1 MPMLLDIRDT
11 VADYAELIARVVGV
25 DVEVVDAGLNRLAGT
40 GLYASGVGENIRAEG
55 ETYRH
60 VMRIRRSFVMETP
73 REHFICTRC
82 PGRDLC
88 RETLSISTP
97 IIDGSDVLGVIG
109 LVCSTDEDRA
119 RVLGHKDVYV
129 QFIERCAEFILHK
142 LHDHADLLRARS
154 FLDIMLRIL
163 EINSRGIV
171 IFNAKGGI
179 SYLNDIAR
187 RDLGLKDDGLPTDVQ
202 FKRTGESFSD
212 LEEFVV
218 TARSRKYT
226 LMGQMTPLAPSD
238 YHFATVFTFESLP
251 RMADRVSSLGDSLS
265 GVENL
270 IGRSPAMLQLKD
282 QIRQIAGSTSTVL
295 VTGESGTG
303 KELVARAIH
312 AASGRRDKPFI
323 GINCGA
329 IPDALLESELF
340 GYTGGAFTGASA
352 KGRIGKFELA
362 HKGVLFLDE
371 ISTMPLYLQV
381 KLLRVLQE
389 RAFTRLGSNRL
400 IEVDIRIIAATN
412 EDLAG
417 AVRQGRFREDLF
429 YRLNVIPLQVP
440 PLRDRHGDIELLS
453 SHFLARYSARFNKP
467 VPSLGPDMLAALSA
481 YPWPGNVR
489 EFENVM
495 EFMVNM
501 APSGGV
507 LHPDMLPASVRGA
520 LPSSAPSPSAPLPPG
535 GIIPLRDLERN
546 AILDTVRRC
555 GDDTPGKKA
564 AAAALGIGVA
574 TLYRKLKEYEDEA
587 AALSRTT

>member
-1 MPMLLDIRDT
+1 M
-11 VADYAELIARVVGV
+11 VGV

-218 TARSRKYT
+218 TARSRKHT

-303 KELVARAIH
+303 KELVAGPSTPPAAAGTSPSSASTAGPSPTPCSKASCSATRA
-312 AASGRRDKPFI
+312 ARSPERAPR
-323 GINCGA
+323 
-329 IPDALLESELF
+329 
-340 GYTGGAFTGASA
+340 GASA
-352 KGRIGKFELA
+352 N
-362 HKGVLFLDE
+362 
-371 ISTMPLYLQV
+371 SSWPT
-381 KLLRVLQE
+381 
-389 RAFTRLGSNRL
+389 RAFC
-400 IEVDIRIIAATN
+400 
-412 EDLAG
+412 
-417 AVRQGRFREDLF
+417 
-429 YRLNVIPLQVP
+429 
-440 PLRDRHGDIELLS
+440 S
-453 SHFLARYSARFNKP
+453 STK
-467 VPSLGPDMLAALSA
+467 
-481 YPWPGNVR
+481 
-489 EFENVM
+489 
-495 EFMVNM
+495 
-501 APSGGV
+501 
-507 LHPDMLPASVRGA
+507 
-520 LPSSAPSPSAPLPPG
+520 SAPCRS
-535 GIIPLRDLERN
+535 
-546 AILDTVRRC
+546 TC
-555 GDDTPGKKA
+555 K
-564 AAAALGIGVA
+564 
-574 TLYRKLKEYEDEA
+574 
-587 AALSRTT
+587 

>member
-1 MPMLLDIRDT
+1 MLLDIRDT

-218 TARSRKYT
+218 TARSRKHT

-238 YHFATVFTFESLP
+238 YHLPRSSPSSPCRAWRIASLP
-251 RMADRVSSLGDSLS
+251 
-265 GVENL
+265 
-270 IGRSPAMLQLKD
+270 
-282 QIRQIAGSTSTVL
+282 
-295 VTGESGTG
+295 SGT
-303 KELVARAIH
+303 
-312 AASGRRDKPFI
+312 PF
-323 GINCGA
+323 
-329 IPDALLESELF
+329 
-340 GYTGGAFTGASA
+340 
-352 KGRIGKFELA
+352 
-362 HKGVLFLDE
+362 
-371 ISTMPLYLQV
+371 
-381 KLLRVLQE
+381 
-389 RAFTRLGSNRL
+389 
-400 IEVDIRIIAATN
+400 
-412 EDLAG
+412 
-417 AVRQGRFREDLF
+417 
-429 YRLNVIPLQVP
+429 
-440 PLRDRHGDIELLS
+440 
-453 SHFLARYSARFNKP
+453 
-467 VPSLGPDMLAALSA
+467 
-481 YPWPGNVR
+481 
-489 EFENVM
+489 
-495 EFMVNM
+495 
-501 APSGGV
+501 
-507 LHPDMLPASVRGA
+507 PASKTSSGA
-520 LPSSAPSPSAPLPPG
+520 RPPCSS
-535 GIIPLRDLERN
+535 
-546 AILDTVRRC
+546 
-555 GDDTPGKKA
+555 
-564 AAAALGIGVA
+564 
-574 TLYRKLKEYEDEA
+574 
-587 AALSRTT
+587 

>member
-218 TARSRKYT
+218 TARSRKHT

-251 RMADRVSSLGDSLS
+251 RMADRVSSL
-265 GVENL
+265 VL
-270 IGRSPAMLQLKD
+270 I
-282 QIRQIAGSTSTVL
+282 
-295 VTGESGTG
+295 TGESGTG

-381 KLLRVLQE
+381 KLLRVL
-389 RAFTRLGSNRL
+389 
-400 IEVDIRIIAATN
+400 
-412 EDLAG
+412 
-417 AVRQGRFREDLF
+417 
-429 YRLNVIPLQVP
+429 
-440 PLRDRHGDIELLS
+440 
-453 SHFLARYSARFNKP
+453 
-467 VPSLGPDMLAALSA
+467 
-481 YPWPGNVR
+481 
-489 EFENVM
+489 
-495 EFMVNM
+495 
-501 APSGGV
+501 
-507 LHPDMLPASVRGA
+507 PAS
-520 LPSSAPSPSAPLPPG
+520 APTGS
-535 GIIPLRDLERN
+535 LR
-546 AILDTVRRC
+546 
-555 GDDTPGKKA
+555 
-564 AAAALGIGVA
+564 
-574 TLYRKLKEYEDEA
+574 
-587 AALSRTT
+587 

>member
-187 RDLGLKDDGLPTDVQ
+187 RDLGLKDDGLPTDVE

-270 IGRSPAMLQLKD
+270 IGRSP
-282 QIRQIAGSTSTVL
+282 
-295 VTGESGTG
+295 
-303 KELVARAIH
+303 
-312 AASGRRDKPFI
+312 P
-323 GINCGA
+323 C
-329 IPDALLESELF
+329 
-340 GYTGGAFTGASA
+340 
-352 KGRIGKFELA
+352 
-362 HKGVLFLDE
+362 
-371 ISTMPLYLQV
+371 
-381 KLLRVLQE
+381 
-389 RAFTRLGSNRL
+389 
-400 IEVDIRIIAATN
+400 
-412 EDLAG
+412 
-417 AVRQGRFREDLF
+417 
-429 YRLNVIPLQVP
+429 
-440 PLRDRHGDIELLS
+440 S
-453 SHFLARYSARFNKP
+453 S
-467 VPSLGPDMLAALSA
+467 
-481 YPWPGNVR
+481 
-489 EFENVM
+489 
-495 EFMVNM
+495 
-501 APSGGV
+501 
-507 LHPDMLPASVRGA
+507 
-520 LPSSAPSPSAPLPPG
+520 
-535 GIIPLRDLERN
+535 
-546 AILDTVRRC
+546 
-555 GDDTPGKKA
+555 
-564 AAAALGIGVA
+564 
-574 TLYRKLKEYEDEA
+574 
-587 AALSRTT
+587 